1 MFLST
6 AHEVQTPLL
15 QTLHTATA
23 ATVLCVKQFMLF
35 PLTPNA
41 YANGHINGA
50 EIPG

>member
-23 ATVLCVKQFMLF
+23 ATVLCMKQFMFF
-35 PLTPNA
+35 PLTPNLFS
-41 YANGHINGA
+41 
-50 EIPG
+50 